1 MQDYLVLMYVKVRKH
16 FMNVRDFVY
25 TFTNVINKIREK
37 KVEEGVK
44 KRMSVNLD
52 R

>member
-1 MQDYLVLMYVKVRKH
+1 
-16 FMNVRDFVY
+16 MNVRDFVY

-44 KRMSVNLD
+44 KRMSVNLGS
-52 R
+52 